1 MHARAWC
8 EIDLD
13 ALRHNAAQL
22 AARAGVP
29 LIAMVKSDAYGLGV
43 EAVARGLHAEFE
55 DGPGDAPGEVA
66 TRKAGPWALGVATL
80 REGEELRALGCRSRV
95 LCCMPLLPEALPA
108 AAASRI
114 TPALDQA
121 DDIRAWKKLG
131 GAAWHL
137 AIDTGMNRAGL
148 DWRKAADLREAV
160 AECPPQGVFTHFH
173 SPELENGSLER
184 QESRFATALDA
195 LALPAD
201 VLRHADATFS
211 LQARVPT
218 GYALARPG
226 IGLYGS
232 PSSGPLDLRPVLHVY
247 ARVLEVRDVPA
258 GDTVSYGGTWTAT
271 RPSRIATIALGHADG
286 YRRAFA
292 NCGGMLVAGRRVP
305 VVGLVSMDVTMVDVT
320 DVPCAVGDVAT
331 VLGQAWRHE
340 ALAPGAADAPPAVL
354 TVDDLARESQLSS
367 YELLVGWRMR
377 ITRVYRGAA
386 W

>member
-29 LIAMVKSDAYGLGV
+29 LVAMVKSDAYGQGI
-43 EAVARGLHAEFE
+43 EAVARALNAEFE
-55 DGPGDAPGEVA
+55 DGPAPVPGGLA
-66 TRKAGPWALGVATL
+66 TRKAGLWGLGIATL

-108 AAASRI
+108 AAAARI
-114 TPALDQA
+114 TPSLDREM
-121 DDIRAWKKLG
+121 DIRSWRRLG
-131 GAAWHL
+131 DAPWHL

-148 DWRKAADLREAV
+148 DWRTAAELRAVV
-160 AECPPQGVFTHFH
+160 AEFPPEGVFTHFH
-173 SPELENGSLER
+173 SPELANGSLQL
-184 QESRFATALDA
+184 QEARFATAIEA

-201 VLRHADATFS
+201 VLTHADATFS
-211 LQARVPT
+211 LQARVPE

-226 IGLYGS
+226 IGLFGS
-232 PSSGPLDLRPVLHVY
+232 PSTGLLNLRPVVHVY
-247 ARVLEVRDVPA
+247 ARVLEVREVPV

-271 RPSRIATIALGHADG
+271 RTSRVATIAVGHADG

-292 NCGGMLVAGRRVP
+292 NCGRMLLAGRYVP
-305 VVGLVSMDVTMVDVT
+305 VVGSVSMDVTMVDVT
-320 DVPCAVGDVAT
+320 EVPCQVGDVAT
-331 VLGQAWRHE
+331 VLGQAWPRGNSVSSPVRE
-340 ALAPGAADAPPAVL
+340 NGPVL
-354 TVDDLARESQLSS
+354 TIDDLAGDSGLSS

-377 ITRVYRGAA
+377 LIHVYRGAA